1 MLKYEKYVEIWDL
14 SQMYFSE
21 SSGPPKFWM
30 LSKLYLFLRILS
42 LAETFKSWKNN
53 ERWRNIYWW
62 ICYFAPVISHKNWK
76 ELKWNKWIKWNT
88 KKKKKIVLFFGSQ
101 NQKLT
106 ETFAINNSAFT
117 FSFQFKFCN
126 IALCYKMKVPC

>member
-1 MLKYEKYVEIWDL
+1 MRNMLKYEIFLKCISQKVQDL
-14 SQMYFSE
+14 LNFGCWQN
-21 SSGPPKFWM
+21 
-30 LSKLYLFLRILS
+30 YLFLRILS

-62 ICYFAPVISHKNWK
+62 ICYFAPVNSHKNWK

-88 KKKKKIVLFFGSQ
+88 KKKKIVLFFGSQ

>member
-62 ICYFAPVISHKNWK
+62 ICYFAPVNSHKNWK

-88 KKKKKIVLFFGSQ
+88 KKKKIVLFFGSQ

>member
-1 MLKYEKYVEIWDL
+1 MSAGEIFTGEYVTL
-14 SQMYFSE
+14 LQS
-21 SSGPPKFWM
+21 
-30 LSKLYLFLRILS
+30 ILTKI
-42 LAETFKSWKNN
+42 E
-53 ERWRNIYWW
+53 
-62 ICYFAPVISHKNWK
+62 KNWNEIN
-76 ELKWNKWIKWNT
+76 ELNEIP
-88 KKKKKIVLFFGSQ
+88 KKKKIVLFFGSQ

>member
-30 LSKLYLFLRILS
+30 LTKLYLFLRILS

-53 ERWRNIYWW
+53 ERWINIYWW
-62 ICYFAPVISHKNWK
+62 ICYFAPVNSHKNLK
-76 ELKWNKWIKWNT
+76 ELKWKKWIKWNT
-88 KKKKKIVLFFGSQ
+88 KKKKIVLFFGSQ